1 MYFCTQIFWEQ
12 FHFKILFFIV
22 IKNSHCSRYLLL
34 EVWLVEMINIYV
46 NSDSKLLETQKLL
59 LMNHILININQ
70 MDIDI
75 RIPIDR
81 SWKKISMSLSDFE
94 RIKTQFYALTK
105 VINNSA
111 NFDYFRSFKSSQA
124 LIVLY
129 AFTDQI

>member
-1 MYFCTQIFWEQ
+1 MEFAT
-12 FHFKILFFIV
+12 
-22 IKNSHCSRYLLL
+22 KNSHYNRYLPL

-105 VINNSA
+105 IIN
-111 NFDYFRSFKSSQA
+111 Q
-124 LIVLY
+124 
-129 AFTDQI
+129 

>member
-1 MYFCTQIFWEQ
+1 MEFAT
-12 FHFKILFFIV
+12 
-22 IKNSHCSRYLLL
+22 KNSHYSRYLPL

-81 SWKKISMSLSDFE
+81 SWKRNKYVFE
-94 RIKTQFYALTK
+94 WFRKNQNSVLC
-105 VINNSA
+105 INKN
-111 NFDYFRSFKSSQA
+111 NQ
-124 LIVLY
+124 
-129 AFTDQI
+129 